1 MRRKDAFLRLLVFSV
16 LSEARPC
23 KGQSAADM
31 EETAR
36 ASYGSSGPG
45 VGLAHN
51 ASTREAAR
59 SRGGGGGTEGDKDRG
74 KRQETGEVRERREE
88 GRKSRGKERNQWR
101 FGCVHSC

>member
-1 MRRKDAFLRLLVFSV
+1 MPFYVYWSLVFC
-16 LSEARPC
+16 LRPS

-36 ASYGSSGPG
+36 ASYGSSGWAW
-45 VGLAHN
+45 GLHI
-51 ASTREAAR
+51 TPEAAR

-74 KRQETGEVRERREE
+74 KRQETGKGRERREE

-101 FGCVHSC
+101 FGCVRSS